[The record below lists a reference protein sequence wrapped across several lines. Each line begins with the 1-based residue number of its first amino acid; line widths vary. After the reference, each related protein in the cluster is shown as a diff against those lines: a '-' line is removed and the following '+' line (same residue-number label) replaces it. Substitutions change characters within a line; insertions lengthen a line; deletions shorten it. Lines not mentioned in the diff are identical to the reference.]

1 VLILLH
7 TNAIIKLKKT
17 KGQIMTDKIKNYIK
31 IAKAQIKA
39 CNSRGNN
46 CGLILC
52 GFTEEEKQ
60 AFNNYFVKN
69 KTLTHRYKGIINNSL
84 SFEKIW

>member
-1 VLILLH
+1 
-7 TNAIIKLKKT
+7 
-17 KGQIMTDKIKNYIK
+17 MTDKIKSYIRRT
-31 IAKAQIKA
+31 KAQIKA

-46 CGLILC
+46 CGLMLC

-60 AFNNYFVKN
+60 AFDDYFVKN
-69 KTLTHRYKGIINNSL
+69 KTLTHHYKGIIDNCL